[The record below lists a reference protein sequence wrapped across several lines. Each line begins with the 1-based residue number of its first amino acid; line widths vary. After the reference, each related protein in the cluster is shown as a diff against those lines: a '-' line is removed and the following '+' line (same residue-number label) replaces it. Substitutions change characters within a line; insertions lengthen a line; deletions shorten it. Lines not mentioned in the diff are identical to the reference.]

1 MCCLTVLDRVGSPVL
16 RKTGVGTR
24 SLKGLIGSPLRAS
37 SEVDYSEEVHKPGP
51 KPTFTPHP
59 QSPSPSH
66 PRPQSSSGV
75 PNSQKKPFYHLSP
88 GHFNEEGPRSTVA
101 AQAAEDLLKVVE
113 RYSTH

>member
-66 PRPQSSSGV
+66 PRPRSSSGV

-101 AQAAEDLLKVVE
+101 TQAAEDLLKVVE